1 MSHGPGAYVGIAG
14 LPPMLA
20 RMSRGRLYAADVAR
34 DKWAIALAAGTLARC
49 FTQKQAAAVI
59 AGDSLPEL
67 LEALQRRDVDPQRAK
82 ARGLLQLFRALPGWG
97 ERLQRAGGAQFLD
110 ELDHYAV
117 DDCSLLVIDAADGL
131 FSWGDRSALQR
142 QGLRLRSWCES
153 AGCSVLLLFRDGV
166 DPGRAQQLHRASD
179 ALSGIASLGRR
190 DGSLAWSVGHWQLG
204 GHRNG
209 STRQALRSTETGELV
224 AAGSDQFTRRQ
235 VKAWLDHA
243 RDQDQVW
250 ITRAAAEPG
259 LPADWRIV
267 SDNTALMAA
276 AEQAMAATC
285 ILDAGRTQEFRQ
297 LTHHVH
303 QLRKRRGRALKIVV
317 RQHQSP
323 LRHGQESI
331 LLTAG
336 ANLILDADSPISA
349 LPDAVASLQGQVLS
363 REVPDQLEQVLA
375 SAAPPT
381 RSGYLAPAAFCAEAL
396 GATDQAHA
404 AGIECT
410 LVRLFLLPEISPLEA
425 LRACKPLRAG
435 DVFTADDRSVYL
447 FLFACW
453 EQDADKAV
461 ERVFR
466 MMLGE
471 LFEGQLRLPGRS
483 AIQAETGDLQYRA
496 QAQSLPDHG
505 EELAQEVTAPPP
517 TASTAPA
524 PPAYPAGGGLPRSSR
539 PAPLNLRAGAPP

>member
-1 MSHGPGAYVGIAG
+1 LSAPGLYLGIAG

-20 RMSRGRLYAADVAR
+20 QMSRGRVYAADVANEP
-34 DKWAIALAAGTLARC
+34 WAVSLAAGTLARC
-49 FTQKQAAAVI
+49 FVQKRVAAAV
-59 AGDSLPEL
+59 AGLDLPAL
-67 LEALQRRDVDPQRAK
+67 LEALQKRDVDPQRAQ
-82 ARGLLQLFRALPGWG
+82 ARGLIRFFRALPGWG
-97 ERLQRAGGAQFLD
+97 ERLQRVGGAQFLD

-117 DDCSLLVIDAADGL
+117 DGCNLLVIDGAEGL

-153 AGCSVLLLFRDGV
+153 SGCTVLLLFRDDV
-166 DPGRAQQLHRASD
+166 NPGRTQQLHRASS
-179 ALSGIASLGRR
+179 ALSGIASLGNR
-190 DGSLAWSVGHWQLG
+190 DGTLAWSVGHWHLG
-204 GHRNG
+204 RHRGG
-209 STRQALRSTETGELV
+209 SSRQALRSTETGELV
-224 AAGSDQFTRRQ
+224 AAGSDQFTQRQ
-235 VKAWLDHA
+235 VKAWLENA
-243 RDQDQVW
+243 RDQEQVW
-250 ITRAAAEPG
+250 ITRAAMEPG
-259 LPADWRIV
+259 LPAAWTIV
-267 SDNTALMAA
+267 PDNAALLAA
-276 AEQAMAATC
+276 ADQALAATC
-285 ILDAGRTQEFRQ
+285 ILDSGRPQEFRQ
-297 LTHHVH
+297 LTHCVH

-317 RQHQSP
+317 RQRQAP

-336 ANLILDADSPISA
+336 ANLILAPGATAEA
-349 LPDAVASLQGQVLS
+349 LTQAVTGLLGQVLS
-363 REVPDQLEQVLA
+363 RDVPDQLEQVLA
-375 SAAPPT
+375 SAAPPA
-381 RSGYLAPAAFCAEAL
+381 RSGYLPPAAFCAEAL

-410 LVRLFLLPEISPLEA
+410 LVRLFLLPEVAPIEA

-483 AIQAETGDLQYRA
+483 AIQAEAGDLQYRA

-505 EELAQEVTAPPP
+505 AELADEAATGAATTVTQAAPVQAN
-517 TASTAPA
+517 TI
-524 PPAYPAGGGLPRSSR
+524 GVPRTSR
-539 PAPLNLRAGAPP
+539 PSPLGLRAGASP

>member
-1 MSHGPGAYVGIAG
+1 MSGAPGAYLGIAG

-20 RMSRGRLYAADVAR
+20 QMSRGRVYAADVAR
-34 DKWAIALAAGTLARC
+34 DKWAVALAAGTLARC
-49 FTQKQAAAVI
+49 FTQKRTAAI
-59 AGDSLPEL
+59 IGGDSLPEL
-67 LEALQRRDVDPQRAK
+67 LEALQRQDVDPQRAQ
-82 ARGLLQLFRALPGWG
+82 ARGLLSYYRARPGWT

-110 ELDHYAV
+110 ELDHYAL
-117 DDCSLLVIDAADGL
+117 DGCGLLVIDAAEGL
-131 FSWGDRSALQR
+131 FSWGDRSALHR
-142 QGLRLRSWCES
+142 QALRLRSWCES
-153 AGCSVLLLFRDGV
+153 ADCTVLLLFRDGV
-166 DPGRAQQLHRASD
+166 DPGRAQQLHSASK

-190 DGSLAWSVGHWQLG
+190 DGSLAWTVGHWQLG

-224 AAGSDQFTRRQ
+224 SAGSDQFTRRQ
-235 VKAWLDHA
+235 VQAWLDHA
-243 RDQDQVW
+243 KDQDQVW
-250 ITRAAAEPG
+250 ITRAAMEPG
-259 LPADWRIV
+259 LPASWRSV
-267 SDNTALMAA
+267 SDNAALQAA
-276 AEQAMAATC
+276 TDKAMAATC
-285 ILDAGRTQEFRQ
+285 ILDAGRPQEFRQ
-297 LTHHVH
+297 LTHLVH

-317 RQHQSP
+317 RQQQSP

-336 ANLILDADSPISA
+336 ANLILDADSPAAA
-349 LPDAVASLQGQVLS
+349 LPPAVAALQGQVLS
-363 REVPDQLEQVLA
+363 RDVPDQLEQVLA

-410 LVRLFLLPEISPLEA
+410 LVRLFLLPEVSPLEA

-453 EQDADKAV
+453 EQDADRAV

-466 MMLGE
+466 MMLSE

-483 AIQAETGDLQYRA
+483 AIQAEAGDLQYRV

-505 EELAQEVTAPPP
+505 ELLAREITAPPP
-517 TASTAPA
+517 PTGTSPA
-524 PPAYPAGGGLPRSSR
+524 PPVHPAGWGAPRSSR
-539 PAPLNLRAGAPP
+539 PAPLSLRAGATP